1 MSSLFCYMCR
11 DDLSEKKCLIPLKPV
26 VLCVQPKKVNLKAT
40 RNLLND
46 IDLIVYDMA
55 GTTVQDC
62 VDKDAWEW
70 SRM

>member
-1 MSSLFCYMCR
+1 M
-11 DDLSEKKCLIPLKPV
+11 
-26 VLCVQPKKVNLKAT
+26 NLKAT

-62 VDKDAWEW
+62 VDKNPWEW
-70 SRM
+70 SSFFLSSLVEA

>member
-1 MSSLFCYMCR
+1 MCR

-62 VDKDAWEW
+62 VDKNPWEW